1 VTDYGFYFTGSLE
14 VMINL
19 QLVNNND
26 TLCFLQESLLFC
38 VFNYF
43 TNPFQAV
50 SNVSHY
56 REGSGQPLWKA
67 ALWLFAA
74 ASAEREE
81 CWMARLERRHYT
93 FEMR

>member
-1 VTDYGFYFTGSLE
+1 MLSPRVTA
-14 VMINL
+14 I
-19 QLVNNND
+19 
-26 TLCFLQESLLFC
+26 LCLSF
-38 VFNYF
+38 FNYF

-56 REGSGQPLWKA
+56 REVHFHYLQCYEGSGQPLWKA